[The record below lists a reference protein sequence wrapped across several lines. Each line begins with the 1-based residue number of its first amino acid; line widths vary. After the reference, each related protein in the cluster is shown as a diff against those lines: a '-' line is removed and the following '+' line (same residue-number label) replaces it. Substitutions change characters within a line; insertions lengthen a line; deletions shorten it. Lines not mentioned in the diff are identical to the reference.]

1 MLQGKYLKQYKGDI
15 LSSSEESEA
24 EAEVVTGAGD
34 MVRVRGRKYSS
45 QVRQLSDY
53 EDDTKVGQH

>member
-1 MLQGKYLKQYKGDI
+1 MQGKYLKQYKGDI
-15 LSSSEESEA
+15 LSSSESEA